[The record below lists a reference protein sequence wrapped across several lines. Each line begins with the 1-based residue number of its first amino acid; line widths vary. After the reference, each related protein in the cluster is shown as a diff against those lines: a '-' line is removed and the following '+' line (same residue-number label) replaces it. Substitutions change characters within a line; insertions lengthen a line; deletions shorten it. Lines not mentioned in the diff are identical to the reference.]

1 MDFMELQAGTNL
13 TKQTFETGELAGRMN
28 EP

>member
-1 MDFMELQAGTNL
+1 MDFMELQASINL
-13 TKQTFETGELAGRMN
+13 TEHTFETGELAGRMN